1 MLAAIALA
9 SEVSSPHTTVFEC
22 YLSRRV
28 HNYLLLGWLM
38 LRIYD
43 YTLGRAYSLLVLY
56 SMNQRR
62 ERTVHEFGV
71 SIIDFAQVIYYS
83 YDL

>member
-1 MLAAIALA
+1 
-9 SEVSSPHTTVFEC
+9 
-22 YLSRRV
+22 
-28 HNYLLLGWLM
+28 M